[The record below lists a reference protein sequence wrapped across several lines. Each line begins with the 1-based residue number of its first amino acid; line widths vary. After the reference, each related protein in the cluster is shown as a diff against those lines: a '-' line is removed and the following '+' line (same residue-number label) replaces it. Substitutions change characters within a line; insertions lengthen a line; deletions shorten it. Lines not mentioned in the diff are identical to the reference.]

1 VATLKQCRA
10 ALDGLVTAVDKVD
23 PVLRA
28 KHIPDRT
35 VACRIRDLDVTFRA
49 RVDSEG
55 VHDLTQLAGERPEH
69 NSDVRLSLDS
79 DDLISLADRSEDF
92 LTVWLRGRVH
102 VSASMRDMLR
112 LRSLFGL

>member
-10 ALDGLVTAVDKVD
+10 ALDGLVTAIDAVD
-23 PVLRA
+23 PAVRA

-35 VACRIRDLDVTFRA
+35 VLCRVRDLDVIFCA
-49 RVDSEG
+49 RLDADG
-55 VHDLTQLAGERPEH
+55 VHDLTQLESGVPEPGT
-69 NSDVRLSLDS
+69 DVKLSLGS
-79 DDLISLADRSEDF
+79 DDLVALADRSEDF